1 MKIACAYN
9 AFYIEKAHANFIT
22 IKKQINSDEKPYFCN
37 PNKKRLLQCMWLAC
51 IRVLQIDV

>member
-22 IKKQINSDEKPYFCN
+22 IKKQINSDEN
-37 PNKKRLLQCMWLAC
+37 SMRLQCFLY
-51 IRVLQIDV
+51 